1 MKRKPAKGEFRISP
15 FANPLKTTKK
25 GAAAPFLGFSPG
37 LGLCGICFQ
46 IVQTRDGCV
55 FDRPVW
61 QSKYSAIVSNVP
73 CVEVRLCAIRD
84 AALAGRTAFRL
95 PYVKYSTGAD
105 RTTRTVLRAL
115 GKPNRTAARRAFLA
129 GSAIG
134 EWYAE
139 AKCFFRR
146 VSAIS
151 FSSASF
157 LPILFWQDRKDMAR
171 GAAVTAL
178 KIEPRPRRIRNGPS
192 ETTRA
197 SGAKLICAAEAK

>member
-1 MKRKPAKGEFRISP
+1 MRRRRGVSPTAHSFLPWQKRHSAPFSLRGKEKAAGGKKKTAKGEFRISP

-55 FDRPVW
+55 FDRPAW

-73 CVEVRLCAIRD
+73 CVEVRLCAICS

-105 RTTRTVLRAL
+105 RTTCMAYRAI
-115 GKPNRTAARRAFLA
+115 GKPDSTACVTTKRRTERRAFQARQRYLA
-129 GSAIG
+129 SSGLFFHIFSAKTEKI
-134 EWYAE
+134 WPAE
-139 AKCFFRR
+139 RR
-146 VSAIS
+146 
-151 FSSASF
+151 
-157 LPILFWQDRKDMAR
+157 
-171 GAAVTAL
+171 
-178 KIEPRPRRIRNGPS
+178 
-192 ETTRA
+192 
-197 SGAKLICAAEAK
+197 